1 MESTPTTEVSTSAVD
16 QQQEVDSQSM
26 PEVSQAMYRAG
37 AGEPVVLLHGFT
49 AAWRI
54 WHPLLADLAARYEV
68 IAPTLPG
75 HHGGPDYPDDR
86 PITFDQSTDA
96 VEGLLDEL
104 GVGTAHFVGNSMGGG
119 VALELAKR
127 GRARSV
133 VALAPAGG
141 WSRGDGEGPRIGKF
155 FARQIKMLERTHAWS
170 ERIMRRPGTRRLA
183 FREIMRHGELVSPAD
198 AAEISQAALR
208 CSISQRA
215 IRTLFA
221 DDAGLT
227 ISDLDRISCP
237 VLLATP
243 QFDRVLPGA
252 RHAPRYRREIPDVE
266 AVALPGCGHVP
277 VWDDAKLVTRL
288 IVEHVERNLE
298 DRSEDRAEG
307 PSRAQ
312 AVRV

>member
-1 MESTPTTEVSTSAVD
+1 MSEFSPAL
-16 QQQEVDSQSM
+16 
-26 PEVSQAMYRAG
+26 YRAG
-37 AGEPVVLLHGFT
+37 SGEPVVLLHGFT

-54 WHPLLADLAARYEV
+54 WHPVLADLVARYEV

-75 HHGGPDYPDDR
+75 HHGGPDYPTDQ
-86 PITFDQSTDA
+86 PITFERSTDA
-96 VEGLLDEL
+96 VEALLDEM

-119 VALELAKR
+119 IALELAKR

-141 WSRGDGEGPRIGKF
+141 WSRGDGEGPRIGRF
-155 FARQIKMLERTHAWS
+155 FARQIKMLERTKAWS

-183 FREIMRHGELVSPAD
+183 FREIMRHGALVSPAD

-215 IRTLFA
+215 IRTLYA
-221 DDAGLT
+221 DEAGLT
-227 ISDLDRISCP
+227 ISDLDRIACP

-243 QFDRVLPGA
+243 QFDRVLPGS

-266 AVALPGCGHVP
+266 AITLSGCGHVP
-277 VWDDAKLVTRL
+277 VWDDTKLVTRL
-288 IVEHVERNLE
+288 IVEHVDRNLE
-298 DRSEDRAEG
+298 HGRDLQVGAPPRS
-307 PSRAQ
+307 Q
-312 AVRV
+312 AVSG

>member
-1 MESTPTTEVSTSAVD
+1 MSDISN
-16 QQQEVDSQSM
+16 
-26 PEVSQAMYRAG
+26 AMYRAG
-37 AGEPVVLLHGFT
+37 SGEPVVLLHGFT

-54 WHPLLADLAARYEV
+54 WHPILADLAARYDV

-75 HHGGPDYPDDR
+75 HHGGPTYPADR
-86 PITFDQSTDA
+86 PITFEHSTDTI
-96 VEGLLDEL
+96 EGLLDEL

-119 VALELAKR
+119 IALELAKR

-141 WSRGDGEGPRIGKF
+141 WSRGDGEGPRIGNF

-198 AAEISQAALR
+198 AAEISQAAMS

-215 IRTLFA
+215 IRELRA
-221 DDAGLT
+221 DNAGLT
-227 ISDLDRISCP
+227 IGDLDRIACP

-243 QFDRVLPGA
+243 QFDRVLPGP
-252 RHAPRYRREIPDVE
+252 RHAPDARADAPSPSA
-266 AVALPGCGHVP
+266 AVGA
-277 VWDDAKLVTRL
+277 
-288 IVEHVERNLE
+288 
-298 DRSEDRAEG
+298 
-307 PSRAQ
+307 
-312 AVRV
+312 

>member
-1 MESTPTTEVSTSAVD
+1 MF
-16 QQQEVDSQSM
+16 
-26 PEVSQAMYRAG
+26 RAG

-49 AAWRI
+49 AAWGI
-54 WHPLLADLAARYEV
+54 WRPVLADLAARYEV

-75 HHGGPDYPDDR
+75 HHGGPDYRDDL
-86 PITFDQSTDA
+86 PITFEHSADA
-96 VEGLLDEL
+96 LEGLLDEL

-119 VALELAKR
+119 IALELAKR

-141 WSRGDGEGPRIGKF
+141 WSRGDGEGPRIGRF

-183 FREIMRHGELVSPAD
+183 FREIMRHGELVAPAD
-198 AAEISQAALR
+198 AAEISQAALH
-208 CSISQRA
+208 CSISRRA

-221 DDAGLT
+221 DEAGLT
-227 ISDLDRISCP
+227 IGELDRIGCP

-252 RHAPRYRREIPDVE
+252 RHAPRYRREIPGVE
-266 AVALPGCGHVP
+266 AVTLPGCGHVP
-277 VWDDAKLVTRL
+277 VWDDARLVTRL
-288 IVEHVERNLE
+288 IVEHVGNNLGHGRE
-298 DRSEDRAEG
+298 APAEAS
-307 PSRAQ
+307 SRPQ
-312 AVRV
+312 AVSA